1 MDLWSILQFATTKCP
16 QNKILFKILEFWS
29 TFVLGYPVVGR
40 ASPHWPLSSS
50 TTAYFEE
57 HQQANICYLLAGIV
71 NGIIGNSKFSPM
83 YWSELFFSDCCKGG
97 TYHPVT
103 IFIYILQQVV
113 IWNLILHFL
122 DIRSIISQ
130 GGNINS
136 SQHVVD
142 CWVLVRD
149 ETHMTKLQS
158 RLDLWIK
165 EKTLVVHGNVWAEAG
180 QLYYS
185 QVFSLPP
192 LGKCTQRILFRP
204 QVIRQPPVLYVSYTM
219 SSRQWSTFNSQP
231 SS

>member
-1 MDLWSILQFATTKCP
+1 MLQIFCKP
-16 QNKILFKILEFWS
+16 QNSMSFYSKTALYGFVVNFAIRHYKVPFKTLVDPF
-29 TFVLGYPVVGR
+29 LGYLVVGR
-40 ASPHWPLSSS
+40 ASPHLPLSSS
-50 TTAYFEE
+50 TRAYFEE
-57 HQQANICYLLAGIV
+57 H
-71 NGIIGNSKFSPM
+71 P
-83 YWSELFFSDCCKGG
+83 ED
-97 TYHPVT
+97 HPVT
-103 IFIYILQQVV
+103 IFIYLLQQVV

-122 DIRSIISQ
+122 DVRSIISQ
-130 GGNINS
+130 CWNINS

-192 LGKCTQRILFRP
+192 LGNVHNVPCSGLKQTASLQCCTCRTRCP
-204 QVIRQPPVLYVSYTM
+204 QDSDVP
-219 SSRQWSTFNSQP
+219 
-231 SS
+231 